1 MEIKLVDLFLD
12 EDFWEFNI
20 VQYWGEGDNWWREI
34 PSITNMCA

>member
-20 VQYWGEGDNWWREI
+20 VQYWGKGIIDEGK
-34 PSITNMCA
+34 SLQ